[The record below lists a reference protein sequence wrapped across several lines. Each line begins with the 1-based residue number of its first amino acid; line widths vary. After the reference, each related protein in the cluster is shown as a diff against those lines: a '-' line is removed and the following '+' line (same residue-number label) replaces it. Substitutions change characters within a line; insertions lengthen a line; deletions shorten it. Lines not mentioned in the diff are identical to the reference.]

1 MKIQF
6 IGATHEVTGSCT
18 LLEVGGRYY
27 MVDCGMEQGTDVFQ
41 NIPLPVPAGA
51 IEAVFLTHA
60 HIDHSGMLPKL
71 CKDGF
76 SGPIYA
82 TEATCDLCNIM
93 LRDSAHIQESEV
105 QWRNRKAERSGEPL
119 VEPTYTM
126 NDAMAAI
133 KLLRPVRY
141 QELLQV
147 AEGID
152 LQMTDIGHLLGSAA
166 IELWLTEN
174 GETRK
179 IVFSGDVGNTNQPL
193 LNDPKTVE
201 ETDYLVI
208 ESTYGDR
215 FHSKARGDAEA
226 ELSDCIQRAF
236 DRGGNLVIPSF
247 AVGRTQEMLYLIRE
261 IKQKGLVTGHDGF
274 PVYVD
279 SPLAV
284 EATGIFLQSH
294 ESNFAEETRGDV
306 IAEFAGY
313 LQRALD
319 RGGNVVIPSF
329 AVGRTQ
335 EMLYA
340 IREIKQKG
348 LVKGHDG
355 FPVYVDSPL
364 AVEATGIFLQSHESN
379 FDPETLEVIRQGVN
393 PIWSKGV
400 TLSVTSE
407 ESKLINADLQPKVI
421 LSASGMC
428 EAGRI
433 RHHLKHNLWRKES
446 IVLFVG
452 YQAEHSLGRKLQ
464 EGVKNV
470 KLFGEDI
477 AVHAEIA
484 TLHGTSGHADKEGL
498 LNWLLSFRE
507 KPKLV
512 FVNHGDDDSCEAFR
526 KTLEEMGYRA
536 EAPYSGTE
544 YDLLTGKLTAYTEG
558 VKIDRAAAFKG
569 SQRARQVYGE
579 LLAAAEALLALVRTR
594 RGCTNKDNAKL
605 TAQIRSLIEKWK

>member
-6 IGATHEVTGSCT
+6 IGATHEVTGSST

-27 MVDCGMEQGTDVFQ
+27 LVDCGMEQGVDVFQ
-41 NIPLPVPAGA
+41 NIPLPVPANA

-60 HIDHSGMLPKL
+60 HIDHAGMLPKL

-76 SGPIYA
+76 SGAIYA

-93 LRDSAHIQESEV
+93 LRDSAHIQESEA
-105 QWRNRKAERSGEPL
+105 QWRSRKAERAGEPP
-119 VEPTYTM
+119 VEPVYTV

-133 KLLRPVRY
+133 RQLRPCKY
-141 QELLQV
+141 LEPLQV
-147 AEGID
+147 AEGII
-152 LQMTDIGHLLGSAA
+152 LRMNDIGHLLGSAA
-166 IELWLTEN
+166 IELWLTE
-174 GETRK
+174 GEETRK
-179 IVFSGDVGNTNQPL
+179 IVFSGDVGNTGQPL
-193 LNDPKTVE
+193 LNDPKCVSD
-201 ETDYLVI
+201 TDYLVI
-208 ESTYGDR
+208 ESTYGNR
-215 FHSKARGDAEA
+215 THERVRGDAVGQLA
-226 ELSDCIQRAF
+226 MYIQKAF
-236 DRGGNLVIPSF
+236 
-247 AVGRTQEMLYLIRE
+247 
-261 IKQKGLVTGHDGF
+261 
-274 PVYVD
+274 
-279 SPLAV
+279 
-284 EATGIFLQSH
+284 
-294 ESNFAEETRGDV
+294 
-306 IAEFAGY
+306 
-313 LQRALD
+313 D

-348 LVKGHDG
+348 LVTGHDG

-364 AVEATGIFLQSHESN
+364 AVEATAIFLQSHESN
-379 FDPETLEVIRQGVN
+379 FDEETLAVIHQGVN
-393 PIWSKGV
+393 PIWSEGV

-407 ESKLINADLQPKVI
+407 ESKRINFDPKPKVI

-446 IVLFVG
+446 VILFVG
-452 YQAEHSLGRKLQ
+452 YQAVGSLGRKLQ

-470 KLFGEDI
+470 KLFGEEI

-484 TLHGTSGHADKEGL
+484 TLQGTSGHADKDGL
-498 LNWLLSFRE
+498 LSWLRGFRQ
-507 KPKLV
+507 KPKMV

-526 KTLEEMGYRA
+526 RTLEEMGYCA

-544 YDLLTGKLTAYTEG
+544 YDLLTGKVTVYTEG
-558 VKIDRAAAFKG
+558 VKIDRQGAFKG
-569 SQRARQVYGE
+569 SSRARQVYGE
-579 LLAAAEALLALVRTR
+579 LLAAAEELLALVKTR
-594 RGCTNKDNAKL
+594 KGCANKDNAKL

>member
-27 MVDCGMEQGTDVFQ
+27 LVDCGMEQGVDVFQ
-41 NIPLPVPAGA
+41 NMPLPVPANA

-76 SGPIYA
+76 SGAIYA

-93 LRDSAHIQESEV
+93 LRDSAHIQESEA
-105 QWRNRKAERSGEPL
+105 QWRNRKAERAGEPP
-119 VEPTYTM
+119 VEPTYTT
-126 NDAMAAI
+126 NDALAAI
-133 KLLRPVRY
+133 KLLRPCRY

-147 AEGID
+147 AEGIIIR
-152 LQMTDIGHLLGSAA
+152 MTDIGHLLGSAA

-179 IVFSGDVGNTNQPL
+179 IVFSGDVGNTGQPL
-193 LNDPKTVE
+193 LNDPKFIE
-201 ETDYLVI
+201 ETEYLVI

-215 FHSKARGDAEA
+215 YHEKVRGDAVA
-226 ELSDCIQRAF
+226 ELAGCIQRAF
-236 DRGGNLVIPSF
+236 
-247 AVGRTQEMLYLIRE
+247 
-261 IKQKGLVTGHDGF
+261 
-274 PVYVD
+274 
-279 SPLAV
+279 
-284 EATGIFLQSH
+284 
-294 ESNFAEETRGDV
+294 
-306 IAEFAGY
+306 
-313 LQRALD
+313 D

-348 LVKGHDG
+348 LVTGHDG

-393 PIWSKGV
+393 PIWSEGV
-400 TLSVTSE
+400 TLSVTSD
-407 ESKLINADLQPKVI
+407 ESKLINFDSRPKVI

-433 RHHLKHNLWRKES
+433 RHHLKHNLWRKDS

-452 YQAEHSLGRKLQ
+452 YQAEGSLGRKLQ
-464 EGVKNV
+464 EGAKNV

-498 LNWLLSFRE
+498 LNWLGGFKE
-507 KPKLV
+507 KPGMV

-526 KTLEEMGYRA
+526 KTLEGMGYHA

-544 YDLLTGKLTAYTEG
+544 YDLLTGKLTTYTEG

-579 LLAAAEALLALVRTR
+579 LLAAAEELLALVKTR
-594 RGCTNKDNAKL
+594 KGRTNKDNAKL
-605 TAQIRSLIEKWK
+605 TAQIRALIEKWR